1 MEKTQNSYSE
11 NLIIIEKFEAFMNY
25 MNVLADFLERVD
37 YQYPTNI
44 ENEELNELLKTIHN
58 QDNEIEE
65 LQAEVKKLRARKVKS
80 SEA

>member
-1 MEKTQNSYSE
+1 
-11 NLIIIEKFEAFMNY
+11 LIVNEA
-25 MNVLADFLERVD
+25 
-37 YQYPTNI
+37 
-44 ENEELNELLKTIHN
+44 LNELLKTIHN